1 LQELSP
7 FPLLVKEDQELLQL
21 ITKQWLNSKEWLN
34 SSNKRKLLV
43 KNLRVKFLLHLKKSA
58 KSEFLSTN
66 LRNSNDKD
74 TI

>member
-1 LQELSP
+1 VLSP
-7 FPLLVKEDQELLQL
+7 FPLLEKEDQELLQL

-43 KNLRVKFLLHLKKSA
+43 KNLWVKFLLHLKKSA

>member
-7 FPLLVKEDQELLQL
+7 FPLLEKEDQELLQL

>member
-7 FPLLVKEDQELLQL
+7 FPLLEKEDQELLQL

-43 KNLRVKFLLHLKKSA
+43 RNLRVKFLLHLKKSA
-58 KSEFLSTN
+58 KSELLSTN

>member
-1 LQELSP
+1 VLSP
-7 FPLLVKEDQELLQL
+7 FPPLEKEDQELLQL

-43 KNLRVKFLLHLKKSA
+43 KNLKVKFLLHLKKSA

-66 LRNSNDKD
+66 FRNSNDKD

>member
-1 LQELSP
+1 VLSP
-7 FPLLVKEDQELLQL
+7 FPLLEKEDQELLQL

>member
-7 FPLLVKEDQELLQL
+7 FPLLEKEDQELLQL

-34 SSNKRKLLV
+34 SLNKRKLLV

>member
-1 LQELSP
+1 VLSP
-7 FPLLVKEDQELLQL
+7 FPPLEKEDQELLQL

-43 KNLRVKFLLHLKKSA
+43 KNLKVKFLLHLKKSA
-58 KSEFLSTN
+58 KSEFLSTS

>member
-1 LQELSP
+1 VLSP
-7 FPLLVKEDQELLQL
+7 FPLLEKEDQELLQL

-34 SSNKRKLLV
+34 SLNKRKLLV

>member
-7 FPLLVKEDQELLQL
+7 FPPLEKEDQELLQL